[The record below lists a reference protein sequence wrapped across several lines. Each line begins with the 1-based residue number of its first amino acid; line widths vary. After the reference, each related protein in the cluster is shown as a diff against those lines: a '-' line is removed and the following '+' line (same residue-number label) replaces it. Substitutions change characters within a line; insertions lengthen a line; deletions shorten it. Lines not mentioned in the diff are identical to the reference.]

1 MVIIPSNCQW
11 ALLSIVLIGFI
22 ANQYQQLNT
31 LKNENQILQLNLK
44 DDARFPPS
52 DIKAKLDGFDQ
63 AISSNQCNS
72 TSLIQRAILRKRT
85 YHQFSTATAD
95 LNKAILCGGS
105 DMAEALFQR
114 GLIYRYHLNKIDLA
128 MEDFNNA
135 IQANGEYASAYF
147 ERGKIYEFHMKPFCA
162 YWEKAVSDYRTA
174 IKKTP
179 KRLDMYYG
187 RLDETLQS
195 KEQCATTQ
203 EQLSAIKDL
212 YSTRY
217 DLPSVGILVFTCV
230 IATVIIMVLFCLWYY
245 KDMEHLPQLPPTR
258 ESEQRQTFRHAQE
271 WQVDRNSRQRVFLED
286 DRPFYVEHFA
296 YETDTGSTLP
306 ERGLY
311 ADSRT
316 GLPHVEYTSP
326 KYAMRE
332 SVRPKSTMSVNSGMT
347 LSSVNSTTIA
357 ATALKADLVYD
368 PSQPSLSLGTDTEDS
383 VESVDSSPITT

>member
-1 MVIIPSNCQW
+1 MKITSNCQW
-11 ALLSIVLIGFI
+11 PFLFLVLICFI
-22 ANQYQQLNT
+22 TIIINQYQQLNT

-44 DDARFPPS
+44 DDARLNSLS

-63 AISSNQCNS
+63 AISSNQCN
-72 TSLIQRAILRKRT
+72 TTALIQRAILRKRT

-203 EQLSAIKDL
+203 EQLSA
-212 YSTRY
+212 RY

-258 ESEQRQTFRHAQE
+258 ESEQRQTFRHGQE
-271 WQVDRNSRQRVFLED
+271 WQVNRNSRQRVFLED
-286 DRPFYVEHFA
+286 DRAFYVEHSA

-306 ERGLY
+306 E
-311 ADSRT
+311 T
-316 GLPHVEYTSP
+316 GLPYVESTSP
-326 KYAMRE
+326 EYAMRE
-332 SVRPKSTMSVNSGMT
+332 SVRPKSAMSVKSEKR
-347 LSSVNSTTIA
+347 IW
-357 ATALKADLVYD
+357 
-368 PSQPSLSLGTDTEDS
+368 
-383 VESVDSSPITT
+383 